1 MEPVYAFPPYS
12 QSYPKSVI
20 TSNMEHVP
28 LPTPPPTRPYQE
40 LIFTRNMELAF
51 ISSIPTPPKLKPE
64 CSAHEKGVKKCK
76 ACMSGR
82 KRKIGVEEAAVTI

>member
-1 MEPVYAFPPYS
+1 MER
-12 QSYPKSVI
+12 
-20 TSNMEHVP
+20 VP

-40 LIFTRNMELAF
+40 LIFRINMELAF

-76 ACMSGR
+76 ACMSCR
-82 KRKIGVEEAAVTI
+82 KRKIGVDRAAVTI